1 MHTAKKADVSSRICV
16 TGISFCIL
24 AVLTLSVPDLLFR
37 HFPAAARLLL
47 LTLTGYFDIQLQAF
61 KYHVISVRAVIQRTV
76 DSGNG
81 SR

>member
-24 AVLTLSVPDLLFR
+24 TVLTLSVPDLLFR

-47 LTLTGYFDIQLQAF
+47 LTGYLDIQLQAF